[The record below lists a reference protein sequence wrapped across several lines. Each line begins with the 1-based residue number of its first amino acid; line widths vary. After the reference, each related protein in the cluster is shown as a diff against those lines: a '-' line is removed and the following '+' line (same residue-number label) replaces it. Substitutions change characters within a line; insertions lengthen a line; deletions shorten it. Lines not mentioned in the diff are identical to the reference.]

1 MANNSVIQGRILLS
15 FPFFLD
21 LQLRRATA
29 SAPEEKVDCG
39 IGAHF
44 GFFGVCGDWRGQA
57 GTQQKK
63 EGMDQQMRQRA
74 GTTEK
79 NKKWRRQTPGL
90 APSKIVGL
98 AAAARRQPARKK
110 NKGKGKNLY
119 CSLREVFF
127 FWFLFLW
134 IQLRTAGSE
143 KRAAHRTS
151 ARMQKWRHK
160 SLVRTALA
168 LGFR

>member
-79 NKKWRRQTPGL
+79 IKSGAGKHQVWLPAKSSVWRPLLVGSQPEKRTKEKEKPLLQSARGL
-90 APSKIVGL
+90 
-98 AAAARRQPARKK
+98 
-110 NKGKGKNLY
+110 
-119 CSLREVFF
+119 F